1 MNGIEFEKYVE
12 GVYRTLLNLRGE
24 NIQVSSRTK
33 FFINDKES
41 YEIDVFYEF
50 YKAGV
55 RHRVAIECKDWKKP
69 VSQGEVL
76 EFSKKIKNIGQDVVG
91 VIVSKLGFQSG
102 AVSVA
107 QRDNILTL
115 TGDDL
120 PSLPS
125 LVGQRI
131 LAVAIHEPGLIGEP
145 FWVIAELADAPHGTS
160 TGVYFAMNRPNGA
173 PEVPLFFSRTV
184 ATRMWEGLPE
194 KDHFGVFGLPQY
206 KLKALLNF
214 LSLGNQRAAICL
226 DIAADSGPNQIL
238 AISTDVESLRKEYLL
253 IN

>member
-184 ATRMWEGLPE
+184 ATRMWEG
-194 KDHFGVFGLPQY
+194 Y